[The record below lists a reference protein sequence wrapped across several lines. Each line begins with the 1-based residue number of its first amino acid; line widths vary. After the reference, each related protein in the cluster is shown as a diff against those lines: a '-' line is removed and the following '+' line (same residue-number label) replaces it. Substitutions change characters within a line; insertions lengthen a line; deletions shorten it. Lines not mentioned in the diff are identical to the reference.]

1 MDTPARR
8 APLRRSTRPIL
19 GGVCA
24 GLAEWADLDPRAVRL
39 VTAVVGLVTG
49 GAAVAG
55 YLIAWVLIPPAGRV
69 PAGAEPEPADAGQ
82 AEAGHAASEPV
93 VEEPRATEPV
103 AWEGDGYAV
112 GDTLQ
117 PLLGRRRRMSDGD
130 VTGASPWP
138 RSPRAAVDRVA
149 TGAGDRLRSPQTR
162 ESVRRVA
169 EKVSRTVGDGAD
181 ELARR
186 ARRSG

>member
-55 YLIAWVLIPPAGRV
+55 YLLAWVLIPPAGR
-69 PAGAEPEPADAGQ
+69 AEPEPAEAGQ
-82 AEAGHAASEPV
+82 AEAGQAAGEPV
-93 VEEPRATEPV
+93 VDEPRVTEPV
-103 AWEGDGYAV
+103 AWEGGGYAV

-117 PLLGRRRRMSDGD
+117 PLLGRRRRTSDGD
-130 VTGASPWP
+130 DTGASPWP